1 MAIVVVEVSP
11 LGAVTSAKISELL
24 KLWRNSTNVSE
35 RTTIKKILTPA
46 YNAKII
52 NLANKGDV
60 NAQQFQSAYISAEA
74 ATAAIEPV
82 STGSHTGSS
91 SSHST
96 STTSSGN
103 TGSSTSTTS
112 SVNTG
117 SHSTSTTTA
126 KGVIKEINP
135 YLPISTHG
143 GNDSFKETSLDP
155 TAGSW
160 SFKFNDGTD
169 ITVDDYDQALIVEA
183 ALVTIGKG
191 PRPGAQAYISSK
203 HPGEEMSYEDAALY
217 YRQEL
222 QEEISRL
229 NTIAEQRGS
238 AKLDLDFA
246 NDAYAAALAAQQY
259 DSNIDYNTVNM
270 SSAKKS
276 SKNWI
281 WWLLGGAAVLGIG
294 AYVAHKNKKRR

>member
-1 MAIVVVEVSP
+1 MAMLVVEVSP
-11 LGAVTSAKISELL
+11 LGAISSAQIRALL
-24 KLWRNSTNVSE
+24 EQWRNSTNLSE

-46 YNAKII
+46 YNTQII
-52 NLANKGDV
+52 NLANKGDL
-60 NAQQFQSAYISAEA
+60 NAQQFLSAYISAEA

-96 STTSSGN
+96 STTTSS
-103 TGSSTSTTS
+103 SATSTTS
-112 SVNTG
+112 SGHTG
-117 SHSTSTTTA
+117 SSSSHSTSTTTA
-126 KGVIKEINP
+126 TSAIKEVNP
-135 YLPISTHG
+135 YLPIVSHS

-160 SFKFNDGTD
+160 TFKFNDGTD
-169 ITVDDYDQALIVEA
+169 ITVDDYDKALIVEA
-183 ALVTIGKG
+183 ALVKIGKG

-222 QEEISRL
+222 QEEVSRL

-238 AKLDLDFA
+238 AKLDLNFA
-246 NDAYAAALAAQQY
+246 DDAYAAALAAQQY
-259 DSNIDYNTVNM
+259 DSNIDYDTVNM